1 MHKYIESL
9 TNMGLSEKEARVYVA
24 LLEFEQAS
32 AYAIAEKAKIKRP
45 TTYVILDEL
54 MKKGLV
60 TKIPNAKKRSF
71 SAKSPEAFFKEQE
84 VKMQRSKHILPE
96 LMSLAGENERK
107 VKVLY
112 YEGLKGMGDAIDYGT
127 ERMQNKEL
135 VGFYSTAH
143 KIAPELLKLYDA
155 WDNTLDK
162 NKIHVRGFTPDHAS
176 SKEMV
181 ERDIQNGHDIHI
193 VPYSEYSSNISIDAG
208 ETFVR
213 IMMNTDL
220 QAVIIENPQVAKTLR
235 EIFEMA
241 WKKR

>member
-9 TNMGLSEKEARVYVA
+9 INMGLTDKEARVYVA

-54 MKKGLV
+54 MKKGLA

-84 VKMQRSKHILPE
+84 IKMARSKHILPE

-112 YEGLKGMGDAIDYGT
+112 YEGLKGMSDAIDYGT
-127 ERMQNKEL
+127 KQMQNKEL

-143 KIAPELLKLYDA
+143 KIPPELIKMYGD
-155 WDNTLDK
+155 WETVLDK
-162 NKIHVRGFTPDHAS
+162 HKIHVRGFTPDHPS
-176 SKEMV
+176 SKEMI
-181 ERDIQNGHDIHI
+181 ERDIAMGYDLHV
-193 VPYSEYSSNISIDAG
+193 VPYSEYSSNVSIDAG

-213 IMMNTDL
+213 IMMNQDM

-241 WKKR
+241 WKKK